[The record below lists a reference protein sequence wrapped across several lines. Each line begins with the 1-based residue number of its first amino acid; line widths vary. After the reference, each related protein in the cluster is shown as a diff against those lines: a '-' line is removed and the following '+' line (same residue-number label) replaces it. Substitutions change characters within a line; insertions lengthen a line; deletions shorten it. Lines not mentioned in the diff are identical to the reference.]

1 MVGGRP
7 SPPFDDDQNNPNM
20 SCNITILT
28 ESDQLYKI
36 PQIDGNNTSL
46 LSSSSSDEVSFDQ
59 SAIMQ
64 SSFYSSSS
72 SSALT
77 NSFEKSWFSQV
88 SECDAAQPNPV
99 PDNHIS
105 VIIGHRP
112 NKVLAGRQQ
121 AVRRVIRR
129 ENKCI
134 EALSLPIILSY
145 NMRSIWEN

>member
-1 MVGGRP
+1 
-7 SPPFDDDQNNPNM
+7 
-20 SCNITILT
+20 
-28 ESDQLYKI
+28 
-36 PQIDGNNTSL
+36 
-46 LSSSSSDEVSFDQ
+46 
-59 SAIMQ
+59 MQ

-145 NMRSIWEN
+145 NMRSIWGKLNSFSDDMHERDCSITFLCEVWEKSENTKHQKKIEEMLEMKNTPKFKKE